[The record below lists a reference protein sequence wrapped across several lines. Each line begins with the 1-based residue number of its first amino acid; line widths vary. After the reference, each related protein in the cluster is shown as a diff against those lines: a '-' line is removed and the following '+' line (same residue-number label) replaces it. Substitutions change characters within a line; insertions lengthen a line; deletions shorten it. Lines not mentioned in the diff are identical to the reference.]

1 MPTVHSVTKSG
12 TILLLIASTAWMAAG
27 CIPSRFS
34 GYEPSGQGTREA
46 GYCVAGIQDGFRVE
60 ATHGVQVRWRA
71 SRDEQADSILL
82 DVHVLV
88 PGGATAQ
95 LRSPEL
101 TLASEYWSRPQVLP
115 IAAISAPGPLES
127 PPEAVLAG
135 SSESS
140 RGTYHLWY
148 FPIAKGLQSQTGIPA
163 VPTFSAQLPPLL
175 INGETW
181 ESAPVTFRE
190 YRRWGVYTCVQ

>member
-1 MPTVHSVTKSG
+1 MPTVHSVTKPG
-12 TILLLIASTAWMAAG
+12 TTLLLIASTAWMATG

-46 GYCVAGIQDGFRVE
+46 GYCVAGIKDNFRVG
-60 ATHGVQVRWRA
+60 ATHGVQVHWWA
-71 SRDEQADSILL
+71 SRDEQAGSILL
-82 DVHVLV
+82 DVNIDVPDAVTVQLGSPGLVL
-88 PGGATAQ
+88 
-95 LRSPEL
+95 S
-101 TLASEYWSRPQVLP
+101 SEHWSKPQPLP
-115 IAAISAPGPLES
+115 VAAITAPGPRELD
-127 PPEAVLAG
+127 PEAVLIG

-140 RGTYHLWY
+140 RGSYQLWY
-148 FPIAKGLQSQTGIPA
+148 FPITRGVMSQTGIPA